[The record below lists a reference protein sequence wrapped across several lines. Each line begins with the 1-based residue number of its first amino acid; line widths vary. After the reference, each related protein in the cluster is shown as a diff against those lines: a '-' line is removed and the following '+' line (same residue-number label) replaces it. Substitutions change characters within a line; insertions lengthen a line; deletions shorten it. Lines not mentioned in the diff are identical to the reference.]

1 MILLS
6 LFALVLCASLLGFW
20 SLRPPSLLPAD
31 LPGSQAHKGH
41 PRKTL
46 IAGGPAIL
54 LAFLATGLV
63 LGDRGGLSL
72 PRNWALLGALALGL
86 LDDYRHL
93 PWVPK
98 LLGQCLIAYLAA
110 RSLPGVSPALSL
122 PLLVLLMNAWNYL
135 DNSDGCLAFVAISG
149 LLGLA
154 LAGAPIPY
162 FLLGCLLGFLPFNW
176 PRARFFLGDSG
187 SQFVGLT
194 MGLLVFDLGG
204 LSLAA
209 LGVQLLPLADLLQVS
224 LVRLLE
230 RRPPWVGD
238 RRHLAHLLERRLPKA
253 LIAPLLGLLSFAL
266 SFLLYRS
273 GGIG

>member
-1 MILLS
+1 MILVTA
-6 LFALVLCASLLGFW
+6 FALLLTASLLALW
-20 SLRPPSLLPAD
+20 TLRPPSLLPPD
-31 LPGSQAHKGH
+31 IPGSRAHKGH
-41 PRKTL
+41 PSITL
-46 IAGGPAIL
+46 IGGGPAIL
-54 LAFLATGLV
+54 LALLATGLV
-63 LGDRGGLSL
+63 LGGLDL
-72 PRNWALLGALALGL
+72 PRTWVLLGALGLGL
-86 LDDYRHL
+86 LDDYRDL
-93 PWVPK
+93 PWIPK
-98 LLGQCLIAYLAA
+98 LLGQCLIAYFAA
-110 RSLPGVSPALSL
+110 RTLPGAPMSLSL

-154 LAGAPIPY
+154 LAGAPIPF

-204 LSLAA
+204 LSLAT
-209 LGVQLLPLADLLQVS
+209 LGIQLLPLADLLQVS

-230 RRPPWVGD
+230 RRPPWIGD
-238 RRHLAHLLERRLPKA
+238 RRHLAHLLERWLPKA
-253 LIAPLLGLLSFAL
+253 LIAPLLGILSFAL